1 MELKPG
7 FLKPEKV
14 FLSPNRDVSSIE
26 VKGFSHDLEMKMRK
40 QNRHT
45 GNK

>member
-14 FLSPNRDVSSIE
+14 FLSPNRDVPSIE
-26 VKGFSHDLEMKMRK
+26 VKGFSHDLGMKMRK
-40 QNRHT
+40 QNRH
-45 GNK
+45 NK

>member
-1 MELKPG
+1 MELKPR

-40 QNRHT
+40 QNRH
-45 GNK
+45 NK